1 MFGLPEK
8 VQVCSKCLMTNQK
21 PFSINEAQNAKGKKK
36 TGLGFDENG
45 VCNACKYSENK
56 KNINW
61 NEREKLLKNLL
72 DQYRSSDGS
81 YDCIV
86 SGSGGKDS
94 IFQAHILKYK
104 YNMNPLTVTYSP
116 ILYTDVGIRNMKS
129 WIYKGGFDNFL
140 FTPNGKVL
148 SILCK
153 EAFENLLHPM
163 QPFKIGIKTFAA
175 KMALKLDIKLIMYG
189 EPFAEYGSD

>member
-61 NEREKLLKNLL
+61 NEREKLLKN
-72 DQYRSSDGS
+72 
-81 YDCIV
+81 
-86 SGSGGKDS
+86 
-94 IFQAHILKYK
+94 
-104 YNMNPLTVTYSP
+104 
-116 ILYTDVGIRNMKS
+116 
-129 WIYKGGFDNFL
+129 
-140 FTPNGKVL
+140 KV
-148 SILCK
+148 
-153 EAFENLLHPM
+153 
-163 QPFKIGIKTFAA
+163 
-175 KMALKLDIKLIMYG
+175 
-189 EPFAEYGSD
+189 